1 MACEL
6 VTIDSKKNKI
16 KWCMDSK
23 IYLTLTLA
31 PSDKVQHKHFSSFHQ
46 DPLVSECHNKQ
57 YMAGHLFLNHKKTL
71 L

>member
-1 MACEL
+1 
-6 VTIDSKKNKI
+6 
-16 KWCMDSK
+16 MDSK